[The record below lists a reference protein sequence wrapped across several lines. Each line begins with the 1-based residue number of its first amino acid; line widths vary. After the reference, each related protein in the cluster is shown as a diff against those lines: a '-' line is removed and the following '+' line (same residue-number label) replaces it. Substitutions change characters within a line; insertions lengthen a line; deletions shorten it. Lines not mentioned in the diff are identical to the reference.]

1 MRIVIIGAG
10 FAGMYAA
17 LSAARLRDIKGVS
30 PEELEIALVAPEP
43 TLVIRPRLYEP
54 KPETLTA
61 PLLDVLKAVDV
72 VYIKGSAETID
83 TASRTVQV
91 ATANNKRQSLSYDRL
106 VVATGSRLF
115 RPNIPGLAEHGF
127 SVDNLDD
134 AIALD
139 KHLHGLANRPASNG
153 RDTIVVAGGGFTGI
167 EAATEIPARLRAIL
181 GKDARP
187 RVIIVERNSAIAPDM
202 GEGPRPIIE
211 EALRKLGVETRLGA
225 GVASLD
231 ASGITLSDGERIE
244 TETVIW
250 AAGIRAAPLT
260 TQIPAE
266 RDNFGRLLVD
276 RDLRVPLG
284 AWRLCHRRRRQSSQ
298 RRCRQLRAD
307 VVPACDADGRLCR
320 QQCRRRTIAHGDQ
333 AISPEGLRHLSR
345 PRRSRRTVHARLGPQ
360 GRDGW
365 RRRQE
370 DQAGNQHRLDLSA
383 EGRACRRSRLGRS
396 GACDRSLAASHKKE
410 PRSMQERGQLSP
422 SINQEDP
429 QMTQTIQATQQ
440 NTQQKYPEGE
450 THEP

>member
-83 TASRTVQV
+83 TASRIVQV

-139 KHLHGLANRPASNG
+139 KHLHGLADRPASNG

-167 EAATEIPARLRAIL
+167 EAATEIPTRLRAIL

-276 RDLRVPLG
+276 RDLRVPSVPGVFATGDAARAASDDVGNYALMSCQHATRMG
-284 AWRLCHRRRRQSSQ
+284 AF
-298 RRCRQLRAD
+298 
-307 VVPACDADGRLCR
+307 
-320 QQCRRRTIAHGDQ
+320 
-333 AISPEGLRHLSR
+333 
-345 PRRSRRTVHARLGPQ
+345 
-360 GRDGW
+360 
-365 RRRQE
+365 
-370 DQAGNQHRLDLSA
+370 AGNNAAAELLRMATRPYHQKAYVTCLDLGEA
-383 EGRACRRSRLGRS
+383 
-396 GACDRSLAASHKKE
+396 GALFTRGWDRKVEMVGDVAKKTKKE
-410 PRSMQERGQLSP
+410 INTVWIYPPKPERAAALASA
-422 SINQEDP
+422 DP
-429 QMTQTIQATQQ
+429 EHVT
-440 NTQQKYPEGE
+440 EV
-450 THEP
+450 